1 MTTEELKEQAPDY
14 QGHRQRLKARFISDL
29 GRSMPDY
36 ELLELL
42 LTYAIPRKDVKP
54 FSKDL
59 LRRYLNLSNVLVA
72 PPAEIMNISGLGFNA
87 AVLLA
92 LVHACA
98 NKMCWESLS
107 NQDVPVMTNKKQI
120 AEFCRTHIGYAGQE
134 QILVIYLDIHGKYLR
149 DSIEQCGTI
158 GAVMINPRDIIE
170 KALMYKASRIIISHN
185 HPSGDCTPSA
195 SDIEMTKQLKI
206 SCQTMGIVLEDHIII
221 SPSDFYSMRDKLPF
235 MNRN

>member
-1 MTTEELKEQAPDY
+1 MEKELNEQAPDY

-54 FSKDL
+54 FSKVL
-59 LRRYLNLSNVLVA
+59 LKRYLNLSNVLVA
-72 PPAEIMNISGLGFNA
+72 PPAEIMNCSGLGVHA

-98 NKMCWESLS
+98 NKMCWENLS
-107 NQDVPVMTNKKQI
+107 NQDVPIMTDKKRI
-120 AEFCRTHIGYAGQE
+120 AEYCRTNIGYDGKE
-134 QILVIYLDIHGKYLR
+134 QVLVIYLDIHGKYLR
-149 DSIEQCGTI
+149 DSIEQVGTI

-185 HPSGDCTPSA
+185 HPSGDCTPSVA
-195 SDIEMTKQLKI
+195 DIEMTKKLKA
-206 SCQTMGIVLEDHIII
+206 SCQTMGIILEDHIII
-221 SPSDFYSMRDKLPF
+221 SPGDFYSMRDRLPF
-235 MNRN
+235 MNKN